1 VFVTQ
6 QATWVVTGAGGF
18 LGSHV
23 TEQLLGRGI
32 RVAAVD
38 TFTSGRREFLAPH
51 SDNPLLSIHETDIRD
66 TSALTSLFQTLR
78 PEAVVHLAAI
88 HFIPAAMKDPP
99 GAVSLNVHGTQSVLT
114 ACTAAD
120 VPRFWFASTGDV
132 YAPEEQPHREET
144 PRRPFNIYGLTKSIG
159 EQLIELESRNHPH
172 RRFFVGRLF
181 NLYGPRETNPHILP
195 EILTQLRDQPTAP
208 LRLGNLWP
216 KRDMVPTADAAR
228 AVIETT
234 MAAPQGVT
242 TMNVATGEA
251 RSMQEVLDII
261 GELLGRPLNIETDPA
276 KVRPVERN
284 HLQADVSRLRHLIG
298 WAPSGDLRNGLQHLL
313 QYEGFI

>member
-1 VFVTQ
+1 MAKQ
-6 QATWVVTGAGGF
+6 PTWVVTGAAGF

-23 TEQLLGRGI
+23 VEQLLARGV
-32 RVAAVD
+32 RVVALD
-38 TFTSGRREFLAPH
+38 TFTSGRREFLPREA
-51 SDNPLLSIHETDIRD
+51 DNPLLSVHEIDIRD
-66 TSALTSLFQTLR
+66 TPALTALLQSLK

-99 GAVSLNVHGTQSVLT
+99 AAVSLNVHGTQSVLT
-114 ACTAAD
+114 ACAVAD

-132 YAPEEQPHREET
+132 YAPEEVPHREET

-159 EQLIELESRNHPH
+159 EQLIELESRNHPDRH
-172 RRFFVGRLF
+172 FFVGRLF

-195 EILTQLRDQPTAP
+195 EILIQIRERPTAP

-216 KRDMVPTADAAR
+216 KRDMVPTAEAAK

-234 MAAPQGVT
+234 LAAPAGMS
-242 TMNVATGEA
+242 TMNVATGVA
-251 RSMQEVLDII
+251 HSMQEVLEII
-261 GELLGRPLNIETDPA
+261 GELLGRPLTIETDPA

-284 HLQADVSRLRHLIG
+284 HLQADVSRLRKLIG
-298 WAPSGDLRNGLQHLL
+298 WTPHGDLRTGLRDLL
-313 QYEGFI
+313 AYEGFL